1 MKALHIITGLGVG
14 GAEQQ
19 LRLML
24 RHLPITCDVVTLT
37 NPGPVADALTAD
49 GIRVTHLGMTGNRDL
64 RALPRLVAHIRAGG
78 YDLVH
83 THLYRACLYG
93 RIAARIAGVHA
104 VVATEHSLGDGQME
118 GRPLTPGVRALY
130 LAGERLGHATVAV
143 SPTVA
148 ERLRRWGVPRQRIH
162 VVPNGIDPEALRYD
176 PVARHRVR
184 ARYGLPPDSFVVG
197 AVGRLVRGKR
207 FDQLVTAL
215 RALPRDV
222 RLLVVGAGPETTA
235 LRRTARRAGVAD
247 RVVLTGEARP
257 LAPPALPG
265 GSGASDTSG
274 TAPAEV
280 PALPALLSAMD
291 VLASPSPQEAFGLA
305 VLEALAAGLS
315 VRYVDCPALD
325 DLPPGAAGDAERLAP
340 GAASFAAAL
349 GRLRE
354 AGPRERTVPPAV
366 AHYAIG
372 RSAERLAG
380 VYASVVR
387 S

>member
-24 RHLPITCDVVTLT
+24 RHLPVTCDVVTLT

-176 PVARHRVR
+176 PAARHRVR

-215 RALPRDV
+215 RTLPRDV

-257 LAPPALPG
+257 LAPPG
-265 GSGASDTSG
+265 GSGAPGPSG

-305 VLEALAAGLS
+305 VLEALAAGLP

>member
-176 PVARHRVR
+176 PAARHRVR

-222 RLLVVGAGPETTA
+222 RLLVVGAGPETTT

-265 GSGASDTSG
+265 GSGASEASG

-305 VLEALAAGLS
+305 VLEALAAGLP

>member
-1 MKALHIITGLGVG
+1 VKALHIITGLGVG

-176 PVARHRVR
+176 PAARHRVR

-247 RVVLTGEARP
+247 RVVLTGETRP
-257 LAPPALPG
+257 LAPPG
-265 GSGASDTSG
+265 GSGAPDTSG

-305 VLEALAAGLS
+305 VLEALAAGLP